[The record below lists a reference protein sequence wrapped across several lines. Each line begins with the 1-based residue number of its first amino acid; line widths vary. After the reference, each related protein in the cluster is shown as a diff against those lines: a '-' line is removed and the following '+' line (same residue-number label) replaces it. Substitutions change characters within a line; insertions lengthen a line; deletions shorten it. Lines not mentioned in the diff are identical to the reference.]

1 MSAAVKSLVGSMI
14 LVSLIA
20 LAYGGVCIYTAR
32 QDAALAGNAGTAAAQ
47 VYLHPPSQT
56 RPWAS
61 SRCDYTFT
69 VNGNFYQGYGM
80 CPQQDAAHPVKGV
93 LLGPDGVFQNSS
105 ATVYFDPANP
115 STNSLLEFGMKAESD
130 YLRGK
135 VLIAVGVTLLIFLGV
150 GALYAITPGSTSE
163 GVVVDSEGTV
173 IYPDKIDS
181 GQEEFSA
188 HPTHIGSD
196 EEQSEHF

>member
-20 LAYGGVCIYTAR
+20 LAYGGTCIYTAR
-32 QDAALAGNAGTAAAQ
+32 QDTALAGNEGTASAQ
-47 VYLHPPSQT
+47 VFLQPPSQT

-61 SRCDYTFT
+61 SRCDYTFS
-69 VNGNFYQGYGM
+69 VNGNLYPGYGM
-80 CPQQDAAHPVKGV
+80 CPQQDAAHPAKAV
-93 LLGPDGVFQNSS
+93 LPGPDGVFQNSS

-115 STNSLLEFGMKAESD
+115 STNSLVEFGVKAEGD

-135 VLIAVGVTLLIFLGV
+135 VSVAVGLAILVLLGV

-173 IYPDKIDS
+173 IYPDKVDS

-188 HPTHIGSD
+188 HPTHIGSE